1 MINGINNG
9 RAASG
14 QMGQIME
21 EQAGLANF
29 SLSRL
34 QIPAQVGMEEEF
46 FSKLKNIVAQSGYSV
61 SK

>member
-1 MINGINNG
+1 
-9 RAASG
+9 
-14 QMGQIME
+14 MGQIME

-46 FSKLKNIVAQSGYSV
+46 FSKLKNIVAQSGFSV